1 MATGSAVFTALA
13 NVPTNTVTWNG
24 AIPAGGSVTITIQ
37 ALIEANVTIGSS
49 ITNQGTVNYD
59 ADGNGTDESTTVT
72 DDPSQPGT
80 GSTASVVASAT
91 NAIPALDPFAMATLL
106 AALGLLVM
114 RRS

>member
-1 MATGSAVFTALA
+1 M
-13 NVPTNTVTWNG
+13 
-24 AIPAGGSVTITIQ
+24 TITIQ
-37 ALIEANVTIGSS
+37 ALIEANVTIGST

-59 ADGNGTDESTTVT
+59 ADGDGTNESPAVT

-80 GSTASVVASAT
+80 GSTAFVVAPAT
-91 NAIPALDPFAMATLL
+91 HAGIPALDPFALAALATLL